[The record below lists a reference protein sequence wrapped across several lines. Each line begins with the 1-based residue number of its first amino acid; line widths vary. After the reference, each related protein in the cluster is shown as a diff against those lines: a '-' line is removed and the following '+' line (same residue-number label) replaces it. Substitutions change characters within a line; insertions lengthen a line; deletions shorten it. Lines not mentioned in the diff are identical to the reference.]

1 MRVDITRTAALKRKN
16 NHLCYFQY
24 TTYFQVTQN
33 ALHLEYWTFSILF
46 PLTEIYDHFVKYGMC
61 RYDYSQI
68 LLEAQDNRKEPGSWE
83 PLQDS
88 GFPSWNKA
96 NKNDSLI
103 MHLISLSAIN
113 RVSMVNENT
122 INSQDTHVTNE
133 KTNFILGYMVFQ
145 SAKTGVRVGFLLG
158 PLASCLNRTAIV
170 PLMKRA

>member
-1 MRVDITRTAALKRKN
+1 
-16 NHLCYFQY
+16 
-24 TTYFQVTQN
+24 
-33 ALHLEYWTFSILF
+33 
-46 PLTEIYDHFVKYGMC
+46 MC

-88 GFPSWNKA
+88 GFPSWNEA

-145 SAKTGVRVGFLLG
+145 SAKTEVRVGFLLG
-158 PLASCLNRTAIV
+158 PLASCLNCAAIV